1 MSDVI
6 SLISVPFPRRP
17 PMTLFFSALAR
28 LHRSSRA
35 DGKFSIRWQGTDDLS
50 CSVRLPRPRHAVHFS
65 SSASPAGDLICPWF
79 SLFFSV
85 SFSLSLWLIPF
96 KYLLSLFSYL
106 IWWCIFF
113 NIDLEWAVDSS
124 LVGRHC
130 CYLPLFLS
138 GWAPGPA
145 WKEASGDD
153 RLSRYFTS
161 EFLPNRWVIHSERQD
176 WW

>member
-50 CSVRLPRPRHAVHFS
+50 CSVRLPRPRRAVHFS

-85 SFSLSLWLIPF
+85 SFFTFPVAYPF

-106 IWWCIFF
+106 ICWCIFF
-113 NIDLEWAVDSS
+113 KYWFRMGCRFF
-124 LVGRHC
+124 VGRQA
-130 CYLPLFLS
+130 LLLFTFIPL
-138 GWAPGPA
+138 
-145 WKEASGDD
+145 
-153 RLSRYFTS
+153 RLSPRPGV
-161 EFLPNRWVIHSERQD
+161 EGGKRR
-176 WW
+176 